1 MDILLTESQ
10 YIKLL
15 IEEKNSGI
23 KSTFADSTN
32 LVKDI
37 IQDVKSKHGIDFT
50 FAATWGAV
58 IGGFVGPIS
67 NYLHGTYTNLSD
79 SDISLISFG
88 ILLTFFS
95 SNKEKLNKVLSIIK
109 KEKLITFFDRGMM
122 KAYDLKD
129 AFFSFLES
137 LNVTFAKTSN
147 MLAYAFLIPLVP
159 LIKQISEMELSP
171 DQIDLLIKGLS
182 HYSATIV
189 SSTIL
194 HKLIKKMLKRFRS

>member
-10 YIKLL
+10 YIKL
-15 IEEKNSGI
+15 IVEKKNSEVESSFSN
-23 KSTFADSTN
+23 STSI
-32 LVKDI
+32 VKDI
-37 IQDVKSKHGIDFT
+37 INDVKSKHGIDFT

-58 IGGFVGPIS
+58 LGGFMGPI
-67 NYLHGTYTNLSD
+67 NDYLHGTYTNLSK

-95 SNKEKLNKVLSIIK
+95 SNEEKLNKVLNIIK

-147 MLAYAFLIPLVP
+147 MLAYTFLIPLIP
-159 LIKQISEMELSP
+159 LFKQLSEMELSS
-171 DQIDLLIKGLS
+171 DQLELLIKGLS
-182 HYSATIV
+182 HYTGTIV

-194 HKLIKKMLKRFRS
+194 HQLIKKIIKRFRS

>member
-10 YIKLL
+10 YIKL
-15 IEEKNSGI
+15 IVEKKNSEVE
-23 KSTFADSTN
+23 SSFSNSTN
-32 LVKDI
+32 IVKDI
-37 IQDVKSKHGIDFT
+37 VNDVKSKHGIDFT
-50 FAATWGAV
+50 FATTWGAV
-58 IGGFVGPIS
+58 LGGFIDPI
-67 NYLHGTYTNLSD
+67 NDYLHGTYTNLSN

-95 SNKEKLNKVLSIIK
+95 SNKEKLNKVLKIIK
-109 KEKLITFFDRGMM
+109 KEKLITFFDRGLM

-147 MLAYAFLIPLVP
+147 MLAYAFLIPLIP
-159 LIKQISEMELSP
+159 LFKQISEMNLSSE
-171 DQIDLLIKGLS
+171 QIEILIKGLS
-182 HYSATIV
+182 HYSGTII

-194 HKLIKKMLKRFRS
+194 HQLIKKMIKRFRS

>member
-10 YIKLL
+10 YIKL
-15 IEEKNSGI
+15 IVEKKNSEVESSFSNS
-23 KSTFADSTN
+23 KSV
-32 LVKDI
+32 VKDI
-37 IQDVKSKHGIDFT
+37 INDVKSKHGIDFT
-50 FAATWGAV
+50 FAVTWGAV
-58 IGGFVGPIS
+58 IGGFVGPITD
-67 NYLHGTYTNLSD
+67 YLHGTYSNLSK

-95 SNKEKLNKVLSIIK
+95 SNEEKLNKVLNIIK

-137 LNVTFAKTSN
+137 LNVTFEKTSN
-147 MLAYAFLIPLVP
+147 MLAYAFLIPLIP
-159 LIKQISEMELSP
+159 LIKQISEMELSS
-171 DQIDLLIKGLS
+171 DQLDLFISGLT

-194 HKLIKKMLKRFRS
+194 HRLIKKMIKRFRS

>member
-10 YIKLL
+10 YIKL
-15 IEEKNSGI
+15 IVEKKNSEVESSFSNSKGV
-23 KSTFADSTN
+23 
-32 LVKDI
+32 VKDI
-37 IQDVKSKHGIDFT
+37 INDVKSKHGIDFT
-50 FAATWGAV
+50 FAVTWGAV
-58 IGGFVGPIS
+58 IGGFVGPITD
-67 NYLHGTYTNLSD
+67 YLHGTYSNLSK

-95 SNKEKLNKVLSIIK
+95 SNEEKLNKVLNIIK

-137 LNVTFAKTSN
+137 LNVTFEKTSN
-147 MLAYAFLIPLVP
+147 MLAYAFLIPLIP
-159 LIKQISEMELSP
+159 LIKQISEMELSS
-171 DQIDLLIKGLS
+171 DQLDLFISGLT

-194 HKLIKKMLKRFRS
+194 HRLIKKMIKRFRS

>member
-23 KSTFADSTN
+23 KSTFTDSTN

-37 IQDVKSKHGIDFT
+37 IQDVKSKHGIDFS

-58 IGGFVGPIS
+58 IGGFVGPIN
-67 NYLHGTYTNLSD
+67 NYLHGTYTNLSE

-109 KEKLITFFDRGMM
+109 KEKLITFFDRGLM

-159 LIKQISEMELSP
+159 LIKQISEMELSS
-171 DQIDLLIKGLS
+171 DQLDLLIKGLS

-194 HKLIKKMLKRFRS
+194 HKIIKKMLKRFRS

>member
-194 HKLIKKMLKRFRS
+194 YKIIKKMLKRFRS

>member
-23 KSTFADSTN
+23 KSTFTDSTN

-37 IQDVKSKHGIDFT
+37 IQDVKSKHGIDFS

-67 NYLHGTYTNLSD
+67 NYLHGTYTNLSE

-109 KEKLITFFDRGMM
+109 KEKLITFFDRGLM

-159 LIKQISEMELSP
+159 LIKQISEMDLSS
-171 DQIDLLIKGLS
+171 DQLDLLIKGLS

-194 HKLIKKMLKRFRS
+194 HKIIKKMLKRFRS

>member
-10 YIKLL
+10 YIKL
-15 IEEKNSGI
+15 IVEKKNSEVE
-23 KSTFADSTN
+23 SSFSNSTN
-32 LVKDI
+32 IVKDI
-37 IQDVKSKHGIDFT
+37 VNDVKSKHGIDFT

-58 IGGFVGPIS
+58 LGGFIDPI
-67 NYLHGTYTNLSD
+67 NDYLHGTYTNLSN

-95 SNKEKLNKVLSIIK
+95 SNKEKLNKVLKIIK
-109 KEKLITFFDRGMM
+109 KEKLITFFDRGLM

-147 MLAYAFLIPLVP
+147 MLAYAFLIPLIP
-159 LIKQISEMELSP
+159 LFKQISEMNLSSE
-171 DQIDLLIKGLS
+171 QIEILIKGLS
-182 HYSATIV
+182 HYSGTII

-194 HKLIKKMLKRFRS
+194 HQLIKKMIKRFRS

>member
-23 KSTFADSTN
+23 KSTFTDSTN

-37 IQDVKSKHGIDFT
+37 IQDVKSKHGIDFS

-67 NYLHGTYTNLSD
+67 NYLHGTYTNLSE

-109 KEKLITFFDRGMM
+109 KEKLITFFDRGLM

-159 LIKQISEMELSP
+159 LIKQISEMELSS
-171 DQIDLLIKGLS
+171 DQLDLLIKGLS

-194 HKLIKKMLKRFRS
+194 HKIIKKMLKRFRS

>member
-10 YIKLL
+10 YIKL
-15 IEEKNSGI
+15 IVEKKNSEVESSFSNSKGI
-23 KSTFADSTN
+23 
-32 LVKDI
+32 VKDI
-37 IQDVKSKHGIDFT
+37 IKDVKSKHGIDFT
-50 FAATWGAV
+50 FAVTWGAV
-58 IGGFVGPIS
+58 IGGFVGPITD
-67 NYLHGTYTNLSD
+67 YLHGTYSNLSN

-95 SNKEKLNKVLSIIK
+95 SNEEKLNKVLNIIK

-129 AFFSFLES
+129 SFFSFLES
-137 LNVTFAKTSN
+137 LNVTFEKTSN
-147 MLAYAFLIPLVP
+147 MLAYAFLIPLIP
-159 LIKQISEMELSP
+159 LIKQISEMELSS
-171 DQIDLLIKGLS
+171 DQLDLLINGLT

-194 HKLIKKMLKRFRS
+194 HRLIKKMIKRFRS

>member
-10 YIKLL
+10 YIKL
-15 IEEKNSGI
+15 IVEKKNSEVESSFSNSKGV
-23 KSTFADSTN
+23 
-32 LVKDI
+32 VKDI
-37 IQDVKSKHGIDFT
+37 INDVKSKHGIDFT
-50 FAATWGAV
+50 FAVTWGAV
-58 IGGFVGPIS
+58 IGGFVGPITD
-67 NYLHGTYTNLSD
+67 YLHGTYSNLSN

-95 SNKEKLNKVLSIIK
+95 SNEEKLNKVLNIIK

-137 LNVTFAKTSN
+137 LNVTFEKTSN
-147 MLAYAFLIPLVP
+147 MLAYAFLIPLIP
-159 LIKQISEMELSP
+159 LIKQISEMELNS
-171 DQIDLLIKGLS
+171 DQLDLLISGLT

-194 HKLIKKMLKRFRS
+194 HRLIKKMIKRFRS

>member
-10 YIKLL
+10 YIKL
-15 IEEKNSGI
+15 IVEKKNSEVESSFSNSKGV
-23 KSTFADSTN
+23 
-32 LVKDI
+32 VKDI
-37 IQDVKSKHGIDFT
+37 INDVKSKHGIDFT
-50 FAATWGAV
+50 FAVTWGAV
-58 IGGFVGPIS
+58 IGGFVGPITD
-67 NYLHGTYTNLSD
+67 YLHGTYSNLSK

-95 SNKEKLNKVLSIIK
+95 SNEEKLNKVLNIIK

-137 LNVTFAKTSN
+137 LNVTFEKTSN
-147 MLAYAFLIPLVP
+147 MLAYAFLIPLIP
-159 LIKQISEMELSP
+159 LIKQISEMELSS
-171 DQIDLLIKGLS
+171 DQLNLFISGLT

-194 HKLIKKMLKRFRS
+194 HRLIKKMIKRFRS

>member
-10 YIKLL
+10 YIKL
-15 IEEKNSGI
+15 IVEKKNSEVESSFSNSKGV
-23 KSTFADSTN
+23 
-32 LVKDI
+32 VKDI
-37 IQDVKSKHGIDFT
+37 INDVKSKHGIDFT
-50 FAATWGAV
+50 FAVTWGAV
-58 IGGFVGPIS
+58 IGGFVGPITD
-67 NYLHGTYTNLSD
+67 YLHGTYSNLSK

-95 SNKEKLNKVLSIIK
+95 SNEEKLNKVLNIIK
-109 KEKLITFFDRGMM
+109 KEKLITFFDRGIM

-137 LNVTFAKTSN
+137 LNVTFEKTSN
-147 MLAYAFLIPLVP
+147 MLAYAFLIPLIP
-159 LIKQISEMELSP
+159 LIKQISEMELSS
-171 DQIDLLIKGLS
+171 DQLDLLINGLT

-194 HKLIKKMLKRFRS
+194 HRLIKKMIKRFRS